1 MNTIMVIA
9 KREFKSVFRN
19 RLFVTIALLFLVL
32 SILSVYI
39 GSSTKKTEMRV
50 FNERVAAL
58 TAQGYSD
65 LPPKPV
71 INTLTILFNL
81 TEYISIVGAIL
92 AVVLGYN
99 TLISEKESGTLK
111 LILSRPVYRD
121 WLVTGKLLGN
131 AAVII
136 TLLLLVFVFNILL
149 LILVG
154 GILPTGIE
162 VLRLFIFV
170 LLGFFYM
177 LIFLSLSILLSIR
190 FSNSSTV
197 FMISLVIWML
207 FSFVIPQMADAVK
220 SNSTVI
226 NSISGTA
233 TMLPQDTT
241 ASRAINTLSPY
252 YHFKI
257 IGERLLEAGMDNT
270 VVSIS
275 TLLLSSIKTL
285 FILILPSAVFTI
297 TGYILFL
304 RNETLVLE

>member
-50 FNERVAAL
+50 YNERVAAL
-58 TAQGYSD
+58 TNQGYSD

-121 WLVTGKLLGN
+121 WLITGKLLGN

-136 TLLLLVFVFNILL
+136 TLMVLVFVFNILL

-162 VLRLFIFV
+162 VLRLFIFI

-190 FSNSSTV
+190 LSNSSTV
-197 FMISLVIWML
+197 FMVSLVIWML

-241 ASRAINTLSPY
+241 ASRVIDALSPY
-252 YHFKI
+252 YYFKI
-257 IGERLLEAGMDNT
+257 MGERLLEAGIDNT

-275 TLLLSSIKTL
+275 TLLLSSMKTL

-297 TGYILFL
+297 TGYILFM
-304 RNETLVLE
+304 RDETLVLE